1 MSILKYVSC
10 CCHDIYNGCFRVFC
24 PMFLHRRAKI
34 RIFTLIELLMR
45 KSCKSGISFRQQ
57 QGGAERCQ
65 SADLTSSFFLRL
77 LNCSNVR
84 LFDCFPVPSS
94 FRVPCSIFLLR
105 RVKTRIFTLIELL
118 IVIAIIAILAG
129 MLLPALNAAKEKA
142 RSITCLNNQKQ
153 VGAGFLSYMNDFNDS
168 IFLVGPNEAGFR
180 AMLSD
185 APYYVN
191 QGGFYGQKYYNYR
204 VDRCPSAYSPYNG
217 SFDQPYLTYAAP
229 NPLGFNFGWDGVM
242 AESENFTSPK
252 MRFIHMKR
260 VRGAVSKLWGL
271 CDSQR
276 DISHPRESF
285 SYVQLTDNANN
296 FAARHGKSAGIWFF
310 DGHAELCLPFEVAN
324 AWFRTTNQ
332 PTVRVYVHGVMTK
345 PAKTI
350 VSRYQ

>member
-1 MSILKYVSC
+1 MGIHKGSMRE
-10 CCHDIYNGCFRVFC
+10 NRVKAEF
-24 PMFLHRRAKI
+24 
-34 RIFTLIELLMR
+34 FTLIELLMR
-45 KSCKSGISFRQQ
+45 KSCKSGISFREQ
-57 QGGAERCQ
+57 QGSAGCCQ
-65 SADLTSSFFLRL
+65 FPDLTSPFLVPL